1 MLEELLIEGESK
13 DTLKG
18 MCGLGF
24 MNYIIYCEDNKL
36 TPVEYFYPVIL
47 DEKDFG
53 TFAAEVAKANDIQ
66 RYRVSGGYLFE
77 LKKPNR
83 EIFITTKQGLELA
96 GFDLTYT
103 LINNMEKYF
112 HEELNTEGAIRSNKY
127 TMVQVLLDYA
137 EWRLKPRLV
146 KFLWEIQAGATYLKK
161 WRKLLTEKYRL
172 IS

>member
-1 MLEELLIEGESK
+1 MLEELLIEDKSK
-13 DTLKG
+13 DTLKT

-24 MNYIIYCEDNKL
+24 VNYINYCDDNKL
-36 TPVEYFYPVIL
+36 TPVEHFYPVIL
-47 DEKDFG
+47 DEKDFN
-53 TFAAEVAKANDIQ
+53 TFATEVAKINDIQ
-66 RYRVSGGYLFE
+66 HYKVSGGYLFE
-77 LKKPNR
+77 LKKPDR
-83 EIFITTKQGLELA
+83 EIFITTKRGLELA

-103 LINNMEKYF
+103 LISNIEKYF
-112 HEELNTEGAIRSNKY
+112 HEELDTEDTIRSNKY
-127 TMVQVLLDYA
+127 TMVQVLLDYS